1 MSPHD
6 LRCLTHLPEII
17 RNPTRAVPRMT
28 GPFGPFLGL
37 DDLNVQRLRSRPHR
51 QVVEAIQQDDEV
63 RPVLFD
69 VKPECSNFLHGLP
82 RARRENVDPCR
93 EIGCLEATTQQM

>member
-1 MSPHD
+1 MSPRD

-17 RNPTRAVPRMT
+17 RNPMRAVARMT
-28 GPFGPFLGL
+28 GPFGPFHGL

-63 RPVLFD
+63 RRY
-69 VKPECSNFLHGLP
+69 S
-82 RARRENVDPCR
+82 A
-93 EIGCLEATTQQM
+93 M